1 MRSSAFSINFSGISK
16 WTTLITIIIFLS
28 KIIEVLGQNICSI
41 LFSLMNG
48 YFLIYFLSHF
58 YVIRTGPVFGVLE
71 NCSSDKGILVRRNSG
86 CVRDSYPIAQNARF
100 YDPFFSKMNS
110 RMMVG
115 VVSNTFYNTCRMYW
129 YTYILMKMKRSYRK
143 RDRKKHCLQRK
154 ENFYEFLRDKCLG
167 LIHSTKIK

>member
-86 CVRDSYPIAQNARF
+86 CERSELSRERPIIERAILSPLSESVFLGARTSQVLRGCAHF
-100 YDPFFSKMNS
+100 RRATLPGGRRLRAPHRCSPFPPLI
-110 RMMVG
+110 
-115 VVSNTFYNTCRMYW
+115 
-129 YTYILMKMKRSYRK
+129 ILLPPLTS
-143 RDRKKHCLQRK
+143 C
-154 ENFYEFLRDKCLG
+154 
-167 LIHSTKIK
+167 